1 MGPCSSLPGGR
12 WGGRRSLAA
21 MKVCWRG
28 RSFGPDLSSNGFGAR
43 LARRETSSF
52 PSSCPLTNNGTTVG
66 NWKSGAAS
74 VARPGICLCVPSA
87 VPDLLRR
94 VREAGLQIA
103 VASSAK
109 KDEVD
114 KYLDIE
120 GADAVAVG
128 DTIYDAE
135 AAGTASMAIIG
146 VLCGGF
152 SERSLR
158 RAGCVEIYPGPAGL
172 SLWKLPAR
180 A

>member
-1 MGPCSSLPGGR
+1 M
-12 WGGRRSLAA
+12 
-21 MKVCWRG
+21 
-28 RSFGPDLSSNGFGAR
+28 
-43 LARRETSSF
+43 
-52 PSSCPLTNNGTTVG
+52 
-66 NWKSGAAS
+66 
-74 VARPGICLCVPSA
+74 
-87 VPDLLRR
+87 RR